1 MLEVNGVTITWLG
14 HDSMKIKGDGR
25 VIYIDPWKLKDEDK
39 EPADVVLV
47 THEHYDHCS
56 PLDVEKVS
64 KKGTMIVAT
73 ADSAKKLKGDVVV
86 VKPGDT
92 VELNNVTVN
101 VVPAYNTN
109 KSFHPK
115 GSGWIGFIV
124 TVGGKRIYHAGDT
137 DRIPEMD
144 DFKVDVALIPVSGT
158 YVMTAEEAAEAVN
171 RMKPTLAVPMHY
183 GDIVGT
189 EADAERFKKLVSG
202 DIEVKLL

>member
-1 MLEVNGVTITWLG
+1 MLELDGITITWLG
-14 HDSMKIKGDGR
+14 HDSMKIKGEK
-25 VIYIDPWKLKDEDK
+25 VIYIDPWKLKDK
-39 EPADVVLV
+39 EPADIVLI

-56 PLDVEKVS
+56 PSDVAKVS
-64 KKGTMIVAT
+64 KKMTAIVTT
-73 ADSAKKLKGDVVV
+73 ADTAKKLKGDVMV

-92 VELNNVTVN
+92 VEVDGVTVE
-101 VVPAYNTN
+101 VTPAYNTN

-124 TVGGKRIYHAGDT
+124 NMGGKRIYHAGDT

-144 DFKVDVALIPVSGT
+144 DLKVDVALVPVSGT

-171 RMKPTLAVPMHY
+171 RMKPKIAVPMHY

-189 EADAERFKKLVSG
+189 EADAERFKKLVSD
-202 DIEVKLL
+202 DIEVRIL